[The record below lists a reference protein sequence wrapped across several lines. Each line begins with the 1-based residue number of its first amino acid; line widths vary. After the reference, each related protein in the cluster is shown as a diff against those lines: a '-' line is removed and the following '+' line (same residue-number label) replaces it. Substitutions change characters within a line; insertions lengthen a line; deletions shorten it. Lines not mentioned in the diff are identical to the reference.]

1 MLVKAEKVW
10 EMQVGQ
16 EEDAGVEWL
25 LWMVM
30 LEEQVV
36 MQGEIV
42 MQELKLDV
50 WMRLNEGRWM

>member
-1 MLVKAEKVW
+1 MKAEKVW

-42 MQELKLDV
+42 MQELELDV

>member
-1 MLVKAEKVW
+1 
-10 EMQVGQ
+10 MQVGQ

-42 MQELKLDV
+42 MQELEQDA

>member
-1 MLVKAEKVW
+1 MKAEKVW

-36 MQGEIV
+36 MQEEIV
-42 MQELKLDV
+42 MQELALDV
-50 WMRLNEGRWM
+50 WMRLNEDRWM

>member
-42 MQELKLDV
+42 MQELELDV